1 LYLYVFA
8 AVAGCLLVLVS
19 LLGAGQSDDHSGDA
33 GEGQG
38 DAHGDGEAASHADA
52 GAADGHMVGHDG
64 GTAAAHGDGH
74 DGGHGAAHAAH
85 DAMGVGAGHHSGSD
99 GLDSGVPTALL
110 WLMSI
115 QLWTYLLAFGG
126 LTGLLLRTVAKVGE
140 PVAGLSALGVGLFT
154 AFSARAVMR
163 KMSVTTESGT
173 LQEERMVGSRA
184 TVLIPAPAGG
194 VGKIRLEVSG
204 QTIDLIAR
212 PSDGGP
218 LAEGIDVTIIDIRD
232 GQAEV
237 SVTRAEGSAAQPVNR
252 GAAAASR
259 STQEKG

>member
-19 LLGAGQSDDHSGDA
+19 LFGGGSSSDQGD
-33 GEGQG
+33 GHDVGHDVGQG
-38 DAHGDGEAASHADA
+38 DAHGA
-52 GAADGHMVGHDG
+52 GAADGHAVGALDG
-64 GTAAAHGDGH
+64 GGHGDGH
-74 DGGHGAAHAAH
+74 AVGHAHSH
-85 DAMGVGAGHHSGSD
+85 TTDGVGTGNEGTAHEGD
-99 GLDSGVPTALL
+99 GMASGVPTALM

-126 LTGLLLRTVAKVGE
+126 LTGLLLRTVAHVGE
-140 PVAGLSALGVGLFT
+140 PVAGLSALSVGLFT

-173 LQEERMVGSRA
+173 LQEEHMIGSMA
-184 TVLIPAPAGG
+184 QVLIPAPAGG
-194 VGKIRLEVSG
+194 MGKVRLEVRG
-204 QTIDLIAR
+204 QLVDLMAKS
-212 PSDGGP
+212 SDGGP
-218 LAEGIDVTIIDIRD
+218 LAEGIDVTILDIRD

-237 SVTRAEGSAAQPVNR
+237 TVTRSGEDAAQRSNR

-259 STQEKG
+259 SAQEKG